1 MCEGQNKS
9 DFRKK
14 VEEMAQC
21 KSDCKQAGHCE
32 CWKDNCDCIC
42 HAARRVLGI
51 ALTESYIPVSE
62 EKKIKYK
69 ARYRKKGVSP
79 FEPRFPQNAFCS
91 TTSDEVP
98 EDTPI
103 KEIEKFAKKNTPD
116 GYEFIEV
123 IPIENT

>member
-1 MCEGQNKS
+1 MINKS
-9 DFRKK
+9 VKTLALEIALSLKLFATKGAEEEKTRGRKYALEGLKDILKSAQKK
-14 VEEMAQC
+14 VEESL
-21 KSDCKQAGHCE
+21 K
-32 CWKDNCDCIC
+32 
-42 HAARRVLGI
+42 
-51 ALTESYIPVSE
+51 
-62 EKKIKYK
+62 EKPKIKIKYK

-103 KEIEKFAKKNTPD
+103 KEIEKFAKENTPD

-123 IPIENT
+123 IPIKEK